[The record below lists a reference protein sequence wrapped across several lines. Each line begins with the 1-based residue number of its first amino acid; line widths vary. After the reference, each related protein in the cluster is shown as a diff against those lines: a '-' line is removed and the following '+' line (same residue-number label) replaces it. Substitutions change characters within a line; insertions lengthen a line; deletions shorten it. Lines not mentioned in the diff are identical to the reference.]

1 MELIQS
7 IMLLVLV
14 LIVPKLRKAYFFPSC
29 NFSHDSKVEGRIV
42 FFDFARGIAITAV
55 VLIHSIYLFF
65 EKYPYFNTFW
75 LNNINNLSRFAV
87 GFFFISSGA
96 LLTSGITKEKIVR
109 VFVPYV
115 IVCVITGIL
124 QQKSLN
130 LIIGGIFRGDLLP
143 PYYFIPVLFQ
153 FYLIFPLLKKFR
165 HKKYFLFVSI
175 LISYLFYMTPRLA
188 YIAGVPTFGP
198 FLFLFAFGI
207 VYSEKLKSKT
217 PFENI
222 NFWLLITPIYIGLQF
237 ILTGHYFNSRYF
249 YAPAFLISIHYTW
262 YKFDFLKKLN
272 FFVMFGKL
280 SLWIYLVHFSVQSF
294 LVRLIIYDFSYLVFV
309 YIFLISALTAIASGI
324 ISAILD
330 KIYQGVYKLTNARAY
345 K

>member
-7 IMLLVLV
+7 MILLTIA
-14 LIVPKLRKAYFFPSC
+14 LIIPKLRKAYFFPSC
-29 NFSHDSKVEGRIV
+29 NFSHDSKVGERIV

-65 EKYPYFNTFW
+65 EKYPYFNPFW
-75 LNNINNLSRFAV
+75 LNNINNISRFAV

-109 VFVPYV
+109 ILVPYA
-115 IVCVITGIL
+115 IVCAITGIF
-124 QQKSLN
+124 QQKSWDLVV
-130 LIIGGIFRGDLLP
+130 GGIFRGDLLP

-165 HKKYFLFVSI
+165 HKKYFLLASIFV
-175 LISYLFYMTPRLA
+175 SYLFYITPGLA

-198 FLFLFAFGI
+198 FLFLFAFGM

-222 NFWLLITPIYIGLQF
+222 NFWLLIIPIYIGLQF
-237 ILTGHYFNSRYF
+237 VFPGHYFNSRYF
-249 YAPAFLISIHYTW
+249 YAPALLVVIHYVW
-262 YKFDFLKKLN
+262 YKYEFLRSLR
-272 FFVMFGKL
+272 FLTRFGRL
-280 SLWIYLVHFSVQSF
+280 SLWVYLIHFSIQSF
-294 LVRLIIYDFSYLVFV
+294 LIGLIVYNFNYSVFIYIL
-309 YIFLISALTAIASGI
+309 LISALTAIISGLVAKHLNRFYLYLYF
-324 ISAILD
+324 S
-330 KIYQGVYKLTNARAY
+330 
-345 K
+345 